1 MRAEEMQTTL
11 RNGSRCLLR
20 SPRPEDGEAVLRH
33 LRRVAAESPFTAFL
47 PEEISNTLRE
57 EQAFLKRQLAS
68 PGRLMLAGFVEGRL
82 IGLGGVGPAAGNRK
96 CGHRAELGLS
106 VRCRWWGQ
114 GLGRMLMDGLC
125 REARHMGYARMELS
139 VMEDNVRAVALYEN
153 CGFER
158 FGLLPDAYRTEGDSQ
173 AAILMSKVL

>member
-1 MRAEEMQTTL
+1 MRAEEMQITL
-11 RNGSRCLLR
+11 RNGSLCMLR
-20 SPRPEDGEAVLRH
+20 SPRPEDGEAVLHH

-57 EQAFLKRQLAS
+57 EQAFLKRQLTS

-82 IGLGGVGPAAGNRK
+82 MGLGGIGPAAANRK
-96 CGHRAELGLS
+96 CSHRAELGLS

-114 GLGRMLMDGLC
+114 GLGRTLVDRLC
-125 REARHMGYARMELS
+125 REAGNMGYARVELS
-139 VMEDNVRAVALYEN
+139 VMEDNVRAVTLYERL
-153 CGFER
+153 GFER

-173 AAILMSKVL
+173 AAILMSKAL